1 MRHQRKGGKL
11 QRKPAHRDAL
21 IANLAASLIEHG
33 QIKTTLGK
41 AKALR
46 PFAEKLVTLGK
57 KDTVH
62 ARRRAAALLK
72 NQSQRQKLAVTKL
85 FGSIA
90 PACAGRQGGYT
101 RITKLGA
108 RQSDSAPM
116 AFIEGVDEIASDE
129 DQDDAVAPA
138 AAAE

>member
-1 MRHQRKGGKL
+1 MRHHRKGGKL

-21 IANLAASLIEHG
+21 VANLAASLIEHG

-72 NQSQRQKLAVTKL
+72 NQSQRQSVVSPSSSAASLPHAP
-85 FGSIA
+85 IA
-90 PACAGRQGGYT
+90 KVATPASPSSVH
-101 RITKLGA
+101 A
-108 RQSDSAPM
+108 RAIPPRWHSSS
-116 AFIEGVDEIASDE
+116 G
-129 DQDDAVAPA
+129 
-138 AAAE
+138 